1 MSRSFR
7 DSNHATK
14 AMKQTQKEWL
24 RRINN
29 AYGEEYYDSLTSQ
42 QKSELDT
49 FRTAMKG
56 LDSIADKTKYHDDG
70 VFPTVP
76 DWFDYGDL
84 DVAQGTSRSASGP
97 AGPPGPTG
105 SPGSDGSPGSAGPP
119 GPTGSPGSPGS
130 NGARGATGPTGPTGP
145 TGSPGSPG
153 ARGATGPTG
162 SAGSP
167 GSPGPTGPPGPPG
180 SGGGGGGSAITGT
193 VDGKLTMTLVS
204 FEADTRNGNLK
215 FTFQNDQGKTLNYI
229 SQNGHWSMV

>member
-1 MSRSFR
+1 MTRSFR
-7 DSNHATK
+7 DSDHATR

-29 AYGEEYYDSLTSQ
+29 AYGEEYYDALTSQ

-49 FRTAMKG
+49 FRTNMKA
-56 LDSIADKTKYHDDG
+56 LDSIADKTTYHDDG

-105 SPGSDGSPGSAGPP
+105 SPGSPGSDGSAGPP
-119 GPTGSPGSPGS
+119 GPTGSPGPAGSPGS
-130 NGARGATGPTGPTGP
+130 DGARGATGPTGPTG
-145 TGSPGSPG
+145 SPGSAG

-162 SAGSP
+162 PSGSA

-180 SGGGGGGSAITGT
+180 SGGDGGGSITGDL
-193 VDGKLTMTLVS
+193 DGGV
-204 FEADTRNGNLK
+204 GNL
-215 FTFQNDQGKTLNYI
+215 TLTGFVIDSRAGTLAFRFLDSRGRTLTYTSAEGI
-229 SQNGHWSMV
+229 WTAS